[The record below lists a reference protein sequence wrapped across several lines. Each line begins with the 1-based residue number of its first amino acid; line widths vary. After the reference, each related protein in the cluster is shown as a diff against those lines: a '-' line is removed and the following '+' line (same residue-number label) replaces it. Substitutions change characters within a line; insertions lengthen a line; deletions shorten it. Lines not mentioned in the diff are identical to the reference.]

1 MENELNIFL
10 DKFLIYLQ
18 KERNYSD
25 HTLVAYRF
33 DILQFIDFLDEYSNT
48 RFSNLD
54 KVDKQ
59 TIRQFL
65 GKEFEAGLSSRTVA
79 RRLASLKSFFKF
91 LVSNKI
97 VSNNP
102 AYLVRSPKTPKS
114 IPGFLSEKLIETLM
128 TMPPSD
134 TTIGIRDRAI
144 LELFYSTGMRLSELV
159 NLKLGDFAIDNRMVK
174 VLGKGKKERLIPFGD
189 RAAARLMTYLKRRG
203 IGFKTGDIN
212 TPIFVNSKG
221 WPLHPSTVQ
230 RRIRKYLKILSEGT
244 QFGPHTLRHSFATH
258 LMDRGADIRAVKELL
273 GHSSLSS
280 TQIYTHVQPERMK
293 KIYKKSHPHG
303 SD

>member
-1 MENELNIFL
+1 MENELNIYL

-25 HTLVAYRF
+25 HTLIAYRF
-33 DILQFIDFLDEYSNT
+33 DIMQFIDFWNEYSNT

-59 TIRQFL
+59 TIRHFL

-79 RRLASLKSFFKF
+79 RRLASLKSYFKF

-159 NLKLGDFAIDNRMVK
+159 NLKLGDFAIDDRMVK
-174 VLGKGKKERLIPFGD
+174 VLGKGKKERIIPFGD

-212 TPIFVNSKG
+212 APIFVNSKG

>member
-1 MENELNIFL
+1 MENELNIYL

-59 TIRQFL
+59 TIRHFL

-221 WPLHPSTVQ
+221 WQLHPSTVQ

>member
-1 MENELNIFL
+1 MENELNIYL
-10 DKFLIYLQ
+10 DKFLIYLL

-59 TIRQFL
+59 TIRHFL

>member
-1 MENELNIFL
+1 MENELKTYL
-10 DKFLIYLQ
+10 DQFIIYLQ

-33 DILQFIDFLDEYSNT
+33 DIMQFIDFLQKYSNT
-48 RFSNLD
+48 KSSYLE

-59 TIRQFL
+59 TIRHFI
-65 GKEFEAGLSSRTVA
+65 GKEFEDGLSSRTVA
-79 RRLASLKSFFKF
+79 RRLASLKSFYKF
-91 LVSNKI
+91 LLSNKI

-102 AYLVRSPKTPKS
+102 AYLVRSPKTPKT
-114 IPGFLSEKLIETLM
+114 IPGFLSEKLVEMLM
-128 TMPPSD
+128 NMPPAH
-134 TTIGIRDRAI
+134 TNIGIRDRAI
-144 LELFYSTGMRLSELV
+144 LELFYSTGMRLNELV
-159 NLKLGDFAIDNRMVK
+159 NLKLGDFSIDDQMVK
-174 VLGKGKKERLIPFGD
+174 VLGKGKKERLIPFGKH
-189 RAAARLMTYLKRRG
+189 AAESMILYLKRRG
-203 IGFKTGDIN
+203 LGFKTGDIN
-212 TPIFVNSKG
+212 APIFVNSKG
-221 WPLHPSTVQ
+221 SPLHPSTVQ

-244 QFGPHTLRHSFATH
+244 QFGPHILRHSFATH

-280 TQIYTHVQPERMK
+280 TQIYTHVQSERMK